1 MPNPAHR
8 PGHIRVLHLLIALC
22 LPTAL
27 SAAESLEEVKARF
40 VGHYELVSFV
50 SYPATGGEVVNDYIG
65 RIAYDEYDNMSAIG
79 MPASAPERA
88 RQANE
93 AGSEG
98 FAYWGKVSWELQRGV
113 VIHHVEGS
121 PTRNTWVGED
131 NVRYFELD
139 GDLLRLSLKDS
150 EGRTTG
156 TLTWR
161 RISAD

>member
-1 MPNPAHR
+1 M
-8 PGHIRVLHLLIALC
+8 
-22 LPTAL
+22 
-27 SAAESLEEVKARF
+27 
-40 VGHYELVSFV
+40 
-50 SYPATGGEVVNDYIG
+50 NDYIG
-65 RIAYDEYDNMSAIG
+65 RIIYDEYGNMTAVG

-88 RQANE
+88 RRAGE
-93 AGSEG
+93 PGSEG
-98 FAYWGKVSWELQRGV
+98 FAYWGRVSWDLERGV

-150 EGRTTG
+150 QGRTTG

-161 RISAD
+161 KIRSE